1 MDHVVEYE
9 QYLSYTALTAVADA
23 LKEALEE
30 NGNSLTVGSTTFKA
44 AETPEMLF
52 GEEEET
58 GKICL
63 QCKTMLWRL
72 GRYYTIY
79 HIS

>member
-9 QYLSYTALTAVADA
+9 QELSYTALTAVAVA
-23 LKEALEE
+23 LKEALQE
-30 NGNSLTVGSTTFKA
+30 NGDSLTVGSTTFKA

-52 GEEEET
+52 GEDEET
-58 GKICL
+58 GKIFL
-63 QCKTMLWRL
+63 QCKTMLWTL
-72 GRYYTIY
+72 GGYYTIH

>member
-9 QYLSYTALTAVADA
+9 QELSYTALTAVAVA
-23 LKEALEE
+23 LREALEE
-30 NGNSLTVGSTTFKA
+30 NDDSLTVGSTTFKA
-44 AETPEMLF
+44 AEAPEMLF
-52 GEEEET
+52 GEDEET
-58 GKICL
+58 GNTFL
-63 QCKTMLWRL
+63 QCKTMWWRL